1 MSTRLSANGARTAA
15 YFSCVEI
22 DENVL
27 LSFVRRPLMD
37 VTIAI
42 EIPAASGHSVAVA
55 AVVFDFGPS
64 LRGRPSALAGL
75 KSA

>member
-1 MSTRLSANGARTAA
+1 
-15 YFSCVEI
+15 
-22 DENVL
+22 

-64 LRGRPSALAGL
+64 LRGRPSALAGP